1 MRDADSKHQNRTNV
15 GQNQEAVLA
24 HEVKQALVE
33 AKRQASAII
42 REAEQNAGE
51 IVAAAELAR
60 ARLERE
66 AAHERKLAD
75 EKRGELSTLLL
86 SLLAEVRGTSGATTT
101 TVHSLSEARE
111 TRSGRAGAP
120 E

>member
-1 MRDADSKHQNRTNV
+1 MWEADSKHQDRPNA
-15 GQNQEAVLA
+15 GENQEAVIVR
-24 HEVKQALVE
+24 EVQRSLVE
-33 AKRQASAII
+33 AKREASAII
-42 REAEQNAGE
+42 GEAEQKAGE

-60 ARLERE
+60 AQLERE

-86 SLLAEVRGTSGATTT
+86 NLLAEVQRTSGAAAT

-111 TRSGRAGAP
+111 TRSGKAAAA